1 MRGIL
6 QIIDLHGIIDN
17 IHLLGDMLKTVFKKS
32 STLILLVSMLISLS
46 LAACQ
51 NNLEAGLPALNT
63 SSMQVIIKPNPSM
76 NLSRGTS
83 SEFFKGYPAEIIYLR
98 EMSGKAHV
106 VRIDS
111 ENDDAFKS
119 TLEQLNNDPRIE
131 YAEPDLKM
139 EIQPSQ

>member
-1 MRGIL
+1 
-6 QIIDLHGIIDN
+6 
-17 IHLLGDMLKTVFKKS
+17 
-32 STLILLVSMLISLS
+32 MLISLS
-46 LAACQ
+46 LTACQ
-51 NNLEAGLPALNT
+51 KNLEAGGAPAPAVNM
-63 SSMQVIIKPNPSM
+63 SSRQVIIKPNPGM

-98 EMSGKAHV
+98 EMSGQAHV

-139 EIQPSQ
+139 EIQPNQ